1 MKQLFAIVYVLILI
15 TQFPHVWA
23 AYAAHEQEGIG
34 HLTAAGAALGF
45 ELSTALFTY
54 RIVTGSTRKWTRW
67 GVRFFIAMSVVANL
81 QYYGAFGGMVI
92 AITPYVF
99 AVALP
104 VALVLYAE
112 EFGVEIRKEERKA
125 AQATQAAPQTTQAA
139 PQPARS
145 EPQPVEVKLHD
156 CAICGAG
163 FSTQQGLAAHI
174 RHRHRPAA
182 KPAPSANGH
191 ESQGVEV

>member
-1 MKQLFAIVYVLILI
+1 MKRLFAIVYVLILV

-54 RIVTGSTRKWTRW
+54 RIVTGSIRKWTRW
-67 GVRFFIAMSVVANL
+67 GVRFFIAMSIVANL

-104 VALVLYAE
+104 VALALYAE

-125 AQATQAAPQTTQAA
+125 AQLAPQLERNEAQ
-139 PQPARS
+139 
-145 EPQPVEVKLHD
+145 EPQRAQSISRAAFLALIAAQPGRAVADIARERGVNKRTAQYWVKV
-156 CAICGAG
+156 A
-163 FSTQQGLAAHI
+163 
-174 RHRHRPAA
+174 R
-182 KPAPSANGH
+182 NGSKTTDG
-191 ESQGVEV
+191 EN